1 MVILFPLLRRG
12 RGSTN
17 FFPTKCSISL
27 HREPPAKPKGKQEA
41 TPLDTTP
48 LKLEEFD
55 ALSRTNL
62 DLSKSLCFATN
73 SISMDL
79 MQRGLSPNTV
89 FTCFATNTSLNA

>member
-55 ALSRTNL
+55 ALSRTNRPYQNL
-62 DLSKSLCFATN
+62 FASQQTQLVWILCKEDCHLIPSLLALQLT
-73 SISMDL
+73 L
-79 MQRGLSPNTV
+79 V
-89 FTCFATNTSLNA
+89 